1 MDLCHSVILT
11 HRLEHDWFTS
21 SDVYQMFPMS
31 LDMTMS
37 VLSQSVQLK
46 KNTSLN
52 EYSLCIN

>member
-11 HRLEHDWFTS
+11 PRLEHDWFTS

-46 KNTSLN
+46 NNTSVN
-52 EYSLCIN
+52 EYS